1 MEHVCPQCGARQ
13 EQRELGDMLVGK
25 CVSCGHEVSV
35 AMMARVFPEL
45 GRSAPVT
52 LVVRVSG
59 EVNPHALKKLR
70 AGLTSLAP
78 LNTAEV
84 VQRLRSEAGLR
95 LPNLRAGPTRQL
107 VGELRDSG
115 FVAEIEGNEG

>member
-13 EQRELGDMLVGK
+13 EQRDLGDMLVGK
-25 CVSCGHEVSV
+25 CFCCGHEVAV

-52 LVVRVSG
+52 LVVRASG
-59 EVNPHALKKLR
+59 EVNSHALKKLR
-70 AGLTSLAP
+70 AGLSSLAP

-84 VQRLRSEAGLR
+84 VKRLRSEAGLR
-95 LPNLRAGPTRQL
+95 VPNLPAGPTRQL
-107 VGELRDSG
+107 VGELRDNG
-115 FVAEIEGNEG
+115 LVAEIEANEG